1 MFCHNVR
8 KHTFSEKNT
17 QVFLTFPSHA
27 RCLNIPTFFTLSS
40 FSWKVEVANFPP
52 FSRLPLNKTREKGT
66 FLKIEPFN
74 ASDYAT
80 HTGLTQS
87 TPPIKWLDVV
97 LQIAK
102 YRTEN

>member
-1 MFCHNVR
+1 MKSGSR
-8 KHTFSEKNT
+8 KF
-17 QVFLTFPSHA
+17 
-27 RCLNIPTFFTLSS
+27 PTFFRAYH
-40 FSWKVEVANFPP
+40 FV
-52 FSRLPLNKTREKGT
+52 NKTREKGT